1 MMKPRLL
8 AVALLLFAIAF
19 GASTTSL
26 QAGDDTYAAIAFSPS
41 TGLYGFGNGFDN
53 KDDAIEKALQECGGK
68 DALTK
73 WCRNAWIALAV
84 SKKTASGYGYGW
96 AWGETAGEARH
107 AALENCRAH
116 NPDAQLMLCI
126 SSER

>member
-1 MMKPRLL
+1 MMKRRLQ
-8 AVALLLFAIAF
+8 AIALLLLLIAC
-19 GASTTSL
+19 TL
-26 QAGDDTYAAIAFSPS
+26 PELLRAGEDTYAAIAFSPS
-41 TGLYGFGNGFDN
+41 TGLYGFGKGFAT
-53 KDDAIEKALQECGGK
+53 KDEAVEHALQECGGK

-84 SKKTASGYGYGW
+84 SKETPGGYGW
-96 AWGETAGEARH
+96 AWGETASAARS
-107 AALENCRAH
+107 AAEENCRER

>member
-1 MMKPRLL
+1 MTKRRLVAA
-8 AVALLLFAIAF
+8 AVALFATAL
-19 GASTTSL
+19 ATAVPV
-26 QAGDDTYAAIAFSPS
+26 QAGDDTFAAIAYSPS
-41 TGLYGFGNGFDN
+41 TGLYGFGNGYST
-53 KDDAIEKALQECGGK
+53 KDEALEKALQECGGK

-84 SKKTASGYGYGW
+84 SKQTPGGYGW
-96 AWGETAGEARH
+96 AWGETAGEARR
-107 AALENCRAH
+107 AAEENCREH